1 MWSVSS
7 SRVVVKVPAN
17 GIYLSNYLLFLRCT
31 RLIRQRDQTRPD
43 PSESPVGVINN
54 NRSPSSKP
62 RSFNRR
68 VARCTLQMKANYV
81 VGSETLSRRYSRSGS
96 SPHSID
102 CSLTEFTASS
112 VSFHVECDSVNAA
125 RGCNELLIII
135 INSQLQSWTN
145 CG

>member
-17 GIYLSNYLLFLRCT
+17 GIYPTICYSFAALVSSA
-31 RLIRQRDQTRPD
+31 IQRDQTRPD

-102 CSLTEFTASS
+102 CSLTEFTAST
-112 VSFHVECDSVNAA
+112 VFFHVECDSVNAA